1 MPHQIS
7 IINLLYFISRPCKV
21 LVKTY
26 YKNIQRNKHVLSL
39 TKIKYFIIRQQPQQ
53 VGY

>member
-21 LVKTY
+21 HVLIHRDN
-26 YKNIQRNKHVLSL
+26 KNITYNVLSL
-39 TKIKYFIIRQQPQQ
+39 TNVIHFIIRQQPHRL
-53 VGY
+53 GY